1 MAFFIGIGLA
11 VVAAVFGTI
20 FHQSYLAGIPLGLV
34 LSLAEVALLAIE
46 ARESWPKRLGFLF
59 SFGAI
64 VFLAAQDFSGDKMIP
79 ANEIGTIWSYGA
91 VGLAILITMWPK
103 LKR

>member
-20 FHQSYLAGIPLGLV
+20 FHQSDLAGLPLGLI
-34 LSLAEVALLAIE
+34 LSLAGVALLAIE
-46 ARESWPKRLGFLF
+46 ARSTWPKRLGFLIT
-59 SFGAI
+59 FGVI
-64 VFLAAQDFSGDKMIP
+64 VFLAAQDFTGDKMIP
-79 ANEIGTIWSYGA
+79 ANEIGTICSYGS
-91 VGLAILITMWPK
+91 VGLSILITMWPK